1 MLAYL
6 KGKVLAK
13 KTKYLILLTNDVG
26 YQVFANEKTLSK
38 LKDGQ
43 EAELYIHHHVKEDAQ
58 DLYGFLT
65 LPELELFKNLI
76 AISGVGP
83 KSAINVLAAASVE
96 QVIQAIV
103 AEDPALLRTVSGI
116 GAKTAER
123 IVVELKSKLGSLY
136 KESSGLGLAAAPQD
150 VEVIEALLGLGY
162 ARREIAEIIKAI
174 PNELTATETRL
185 KEALKLLAR

>member
-1 MLAYL
+1 MIAYL
-6 KGKVLAK
+6 KGKILTK
-13 KTKYLILLTNDVG
+13 KTKYLILLTNDIG
-26 YQVFANEKTLSK
+26 YQIFTNEKTLSK

-58 DLYGFLT
+58 ELYGFLT

-76 AISGVGP
+76 SISGVGP
-83 KSAINVLAAASVE
+83 RSAINVLAAASVE

-103 AEDPALLRTVSGI
+103 AEDPALLKTVSGI
-116 GAKTAER
+116 GTKTAER

-136 KESSGLGLAAAPQD
+136 KESNGLGMASAPQD
-150 VEVIEALLGLGY
+150 MEVIEALLGLGY
-162 ARREIAEIIKAI
+162 ARREITEIIKKI
-174 PNELTATETRL
+174 PADLTTTENRL